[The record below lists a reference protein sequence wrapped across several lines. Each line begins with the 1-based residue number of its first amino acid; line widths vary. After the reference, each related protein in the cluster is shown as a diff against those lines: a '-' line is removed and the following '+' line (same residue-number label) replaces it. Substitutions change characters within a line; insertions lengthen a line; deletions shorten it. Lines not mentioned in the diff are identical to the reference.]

1 MAITADEVVVKLKA
15 ELADYDRKITSS
27 TRMTEAAFQ
36 RIEKSSDA
44 MAAALRK
51 NTGAMAISI
60 KGFAG
65 SLATYFTG
73 RELTGLLDS
82 FTRLQNNLRVAGV
95 EGDALKQVQDR
106 LFQSAQRYGV
116 GIEGLSSLFS
126 TLTQASK
133 ELGASQEQVFGLT
146 DAVSASLKI
155 TGLSAEQAEGALLQL
170 GQALRG
176 GKIQAEEYNSLL
188 DGLYPL
194 LEAAAN
200 GSSRFG
206 GSVAKLTAQVKDGKV
221 SSQEFFNAILA
232 GSDVLENKA
241 AKASLTLS
249 AGFTT
254 LNNALTVYFGE
265 ADKANGVSAAIGD
278 ALGKVANNLDSL
290 IPAIAIVATALGVN
304 FVVSAV
310 NAANATAAL
319 SGGLTVLQRLPVVAA
334 ITAIAAAI
342 AYVGTESARTEARLA
357 NLNSN
362 FDALAKKVDGAT
374 SRAIAA
380 GQNISIVGNA
390 SVTAAGKVDQLGRAF
405 QSAAGQAA
413 TLAAQA
419 KIATLAMI
427 GTERTKTRNE
437 LARLEGQ
444 QQTSGIVG
452 KTFGIAFAPI
462 DYISGERSRRAARQQ
477 RRQGQIDQLRSR
489 LGDLDRLENQA
500 VQVDPRNFVE
510 PNKPAPAPAAGG
522 KAKKPKAASG
532 PTPDEITEQYSRDL
546 RQIVARDLQARLAV
560 AVNADDRAELE
571 HRLLNDEIRTAEE
584 EIASNSRYNDTR
596 KAKLLSELKSYEAA
610 ERSRIEQERQDRLAK
625 DALDIQQN
633 GLRNQQDLL
642 RSQADLTDDRDER
655 RALEMRLLDLA
666 YQQEEAELQAVIASE
681 TATDAQKKI
690 AEERLKILGQIKAN
704 KAAEIEEQNTGPL
717 GQYLKRTDVSGSKG
731 KYRVEELIT
740 QELDYVQDS
749 ISGAITKRLGVKD
762 PFLSGIID
770 LFIQQN
776 IMRPIAEAMSAA
788 GGGGIG
794 GIIGGIGS
802 ILGFSSGG
810 YTGNGPRNQVAGV
823 VHRGEYVV
831 PADAVS
837 RLGVS
842 NLEAMS
848 KGKALSVERAL
859 GPLNHAVA
867 APRPQQVTVV
877 VQANDYFDAKVE
889 RIVGPIA
896 AKVAHPIAQ
905 AHSARAASAM
915 GQALNRGMPARLAQ
929 YQRDGT

>member
-1 MAITADEVVVKLKA
+1 MAVTAEEVVVKLRA
-15 ELADYDRKITSS
+15 DLADYDRKITSS

-44 MAAALRK
+44 MAAHLRA
-51 NTGAMAISI
+51 NSAAMSNSI

-342 AYVGTESARTEARLA
+342 AYVGTESARTEVRLA

-500 VQVDPRNFVE
+500 VQVDPRSFVE
-510 PNKPAPAPAAGG
+510 PNKPSAAPVADG

-532 PTPDEITEQYSRDL
+532 PTADEITEQYSRDL
-546 RQIVARDLQARLAV
+546 RQIVARDLQARLAA
-560 AVNADDRAELE
+560 AVNADDRAEIE

-584 EIASNSRYNDTR
+584 EIASNKRYSAAR
-596 KAKLLSELKSYEAA
+596 KSKLMSELRSYESA
-610 ERSRIEQERQDRLAK
+610 ERARIEQERQERLAR
-625 DALDIQQN
+625 DALDVSSAQRKN
-633 GLRNQQDLL
+633 ERDLL
-642 RSQADLTDDRDER
+642 QAQADSTRSRTARRDVE
-655 RALEMRLLDLA
+655 LRLLDLA
-666 YQQEEAELQAVIASE
+666 YQQERAELEAVIASE

-690 AEERLKILGQIKAN
+690 AEQRLKILGQLQASDTADVNRKDASPMQAYIQRARDDLGNMGDQLESVQVRAMDRLTDGIAN
-704 KAAEIEEQNTGPL
+704 AATEYVKL
-717 GQYLKRTDVSGSKG
+717 GGIAGDV
-731 KYRVEELIT
+731 IN
-740 QELDYVQDS
+740 
-749 ISGAITKRLGVKD
+749 
-762 PFLSGIID
+762 GIISD
-770 LFIQQN
+770 LVRLAAQQA
-776 IMRPIAEAMSAA
+776 IVGMF
-788 GGGGIG
+788 GGGGEG
-794 GIIGGIGS
+794 GIIAGIGS
-802 ILGFSSGG
+802 LLGFSSGG
-810 YTGNGPRNQVAGV
+810 YTGSGPRNKVAGV
-823 VHRGEYVV
+823 VHKGEYVV

-837 RLGVS
+837 KIGVGK
-842 NLEAMS
+842 LEALS
-848 KGKALSVERAL
+848 KGVDTISVGSRAL
-859 GPLNHAVA
+859 AGGRS
-867 APRPQQVTVV
+867 APSV
-877 VQANDYFDAKVE
+877 VQPVINVDARGAVMNDQF
-889 RIVGPIA
+889 A
-896 AKVAHPIAQ
+896 AMILTKAHQGAVQ
-905 AHSARAASAM
+905 TAAAM
-915 GQALNRGMPARLAQ
+915 GQHVAKAMPARMAQ
-929 YQRDGT
+929 FNRDGT

>member
-1 MAITADEVVVKLKA
+1 MAVTADEVVVKLRA

-44 MAAALRK
+44 LEATMRK
-51 NTGAMAISI
+51 NSAAMSSSI

-65 SLATYFTG
+65 SLAAYFTG

-133 ELGASQEQVFGLT
+133 ELGASQQQVFGLT

-155 TGLSAEQAEGALLQL
+155 TGLSAEEAEGALLQL

-176 GKIQAEEYNSLL
+176 GKVQAEEYNSLL

-265 ADKANGVSAAIGD
+265 ADKANGVSAALGD
-278 ALGKVANNLDSL
+278 ALGKVSNNLDTL
-290 IPAIAIVATALGVN
+290 IPAIAIIATALGVN
-304 FVVSAV
+304 FAISAV

-342 AYVGTESARTEARLA
+342 AYVGTESARTEARMA

-374 SRAIAA
+374 ARAIAA

-390 SVTAAGKVDQLGRAF
+390 SVTAAGKVDQLGKAF

-444 QQTSGIVG
+444 QRTSGVVG
-452 KTFGIAFAPI
+452 NTFGIAFAPI
-462 DYISGERSRRAARQQ
+462 DYLSGERSRRAARVQ
-477 RRQGQIDQLRSR
+477 RRQTQIDSLRSR

-500 VQVDPRNFVE
+500 VQVDPRSFIE
-510 PNKPAPAPAAGG
+510 PNTPAAPATDGSTKKKG
-522 KAKKPKAASG
+522 KGPSG

-546 RQIVARDLQARLAV
+546 RQIVARDLQARLAA
-560 AVNADDRAELE
+560 AVNADDRAEIE
-571 HRLLNDEIRTAEE
+571 HRLLNDEIRSAEE
-584 EIASNSRYNDTR
+584 EITSNKRYSATR
-596 KAKLLSELKSYEAA
+596 KAKLLSELASYESA
-610 ERSRIEQERQDRLAK
+610 ERARIEQERQERLAR
-625 DALDIQQN
+625 DAFDIGSAQRKN
-633 GLRNQQDLL
+633 ERDLL
-642 RSQADLTDDRDER
+642 QAQEDGTRSRIAR
-655 RALEMRLLDLA
+655 RNIELRMLDLA
-666 YQQEEAELQAVIASE
+666 YQQEEAELQAVIASQ
-681 TATDAQKKI
+681 TATDAQKQI
-690 AEERLKILGQIKAN
+690 AEQRLKILGQLKAGDTAGVN
-704 KAAEIEEQNTGPL
+704 RKNASPLEAYIEQGQDDLDNMGDRIESVQVRALDRLTDGIANAATEYVKL
-717 GQYLKRTDVSGSKG
+717 GGIAGDV
-731 KYRVEELIT
+731 IN
-740 QELDYVQDS
+740 
-749 ISGAITKRLGVKD
+749 
-762 PFLSGIID
+762 GIISD
-770 LFIQQN
+770 LVRLAAKQAIVGLLGG
-776 IMRPIAEAMSAA
+776 A
-788 GGGGIG
+788 GGGGN
-794 GIIGGIGS
+794 IISSIGS
-802 ILGFSSGG
+802 FLGFSSGG
-810 YTGNGPRNQVAGV
+810 YTGSGPRNQVAGV
-823 VHRGEYVV
+823 VHKGEYVV

-837 RLGVS
+837 RIGVGK
-842 NLEAMS
+842 LEALS
-848 KGKALSVERAL
+848 KGMENISAGSRVLASGR
-859 GPLNHAVA
+859 GGH
-867 APRPQQVTVV
+867 TVV
-877 VQANDYFDAKVE
+877 QPIIQVDARGAVMNDQF
-889 RIVGPIA
+889 
-896 AKVAHPIAQ
+896 AQ
-905 AHSARAASAM
+905 MILARAQQTA
-915 GQALNRGMPARLAQ
+915 GQMVGAGMQAVTKNIPARMAQ
-929 YQRDGT
+929 YQMNGT